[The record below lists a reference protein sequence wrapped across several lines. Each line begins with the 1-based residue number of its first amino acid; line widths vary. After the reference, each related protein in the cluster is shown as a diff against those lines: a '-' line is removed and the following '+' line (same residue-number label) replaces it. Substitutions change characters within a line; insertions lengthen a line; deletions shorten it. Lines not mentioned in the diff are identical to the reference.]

1 MGLLVPGTPGYV
13 KFEQDEKHEQSGKR
27 IESLENEVLELKEE
41 LVNTKK
47 YVKDIEDKLDQVL
60 YNTNR

>member
-13 KFEQDEKHEQSGKR
+13 KFEQNEKHEQSGKR
-27 IESLENEVLELKEE
+27 IEELENKVLELKEE

>member
-1 MGLLVPGTPGYV
+1 MGLLVPGTPGYI
-13 KFEQDEKHEQSGKR
+13 KFEQNEKHKQSGKR
-27 IESLENEVLELKEE
+27 IEALESEALALKEE

>member
-13 KFEQDEKHEQSGKR
+13 EFEQNEKHKQSGKR
-27 IESLENEVLELKEE
+27 IESLEKEVLELKEE
-41 LVNTKK
+41 LVNTRK

>member
-13 KFEQDEKHEQSGKR
+13 KFEQDEKHEQSGNR
-27 IESLENEVLELKEE
+27 IEALEKEVLELKEE
-41 LVNTKK
+41 LVNTRK

>member
-1 MGLLVPGTPGYV
+1 MGLLGHGSPVYERFV
-13 KFEQDEKHEQSGKR
+13 RNKKHKRKVDRISDLEK
-27 IESLENEVLELKEE
+27 EVLELKEE

-47 YVKDIEDKLDQVL
+47 YVKDVEDKLDQVL

>member
-1 MGLLVPGTPGYV
+1 MGLIMPGTPGY
-13 KFEQDEKHEQSGKR
+13 ERYAQDMKNEQSENR
-27 IESLENEVLELKEE
+27 IQALEKEVLNINEE
-41 LVNTKK
+41 LVNTRK

>member
-13 KFEQDEKHEQSGKR
+13 EFEQNEKHKQSGKR
-27 IESLENEVLELKEE
+27 IEELEKGVLELKEE
-41 LVNTKK
+41 LVNTRK